1 MNIFSFL
8 KERVRFNR
16 NECAG
21 AFGDIG
27 TDLPLI
33 IGMIQASG
41 VDVASTL
48 IMFGLMNILTG
59 LIYGIPMAV
68 QPLKAMAVIVITQK
82 ISANVLYGGGLSI
95 AVLMILLTVSGLLT
109 LLNRIIP
116 KVAIRGIQLGLGLSL
131 VMVSA
136 QKYLTGN
143 STKEYIL
150 AVASV
155 LVLIFL
161 RQNRKYPASLI
172 VIITGLIYSVIF
184 SIDLGKIGSNI
195 GFSLPK
201 VSSLTLDNIL
211 DGLLILALP
220 QLPLS
225 LSNSVFAT
233 HQTIKD
239 LFPEKEVGIKKIG
252 LTYSL
257 MNFINPI
264 FSGIPTCHG
273 TGGLMGQYF
282 FGGRTGGSVII
293 YGSIY
298 IILGVFFSGVFSE
311 IIKIFPFP
319 VLGAILLFEGIA
331 MMMLIQ
337 DVSSKKNDL
346 FIVIL
351 TGTVAAYMKN
361 GFIIGLILGTL
372 LFYLTKHYIKPESDW
387 E

>member
-1 MNIFSFL
+1 MDILSFI

-16 NECAG
+16 NELAG

-33 IGMIQASG
+33 IGIIQASG
-41 VDVASTL
+41 VNVASTL

-95 AVLMILLTVSGLLT
+95 AILMILMTVSGLLT
-109 LLNRIIP
+109 LLNRVIP
-116 KVAIRGIQLGLGLSL
+116 KVAIRGIQFGLGLSL

-143 STKEYIL
+143 SVKEYIL
-150 AVASV
+150 GAASV
-155 LVLIFL
+155 LILIFL
-161 RQNRKYPASLI
+161 RENSKYPASLI
-172 VIITGLIYSVIF
+172 VIVTGLIYSAIF
-184 SIDLGKIGSNI
+184 SLDFGRIGSNI
-195 GFSLPK
+195 GFSLPA
-201 VSSLTLDNIL
+201 VPSLTPDNIL

-239 LFPEKEVGIKKIG
+239 LFPDKNIGIKKIG
-252 LTYSL
+252 FTYSM
-257 MNFINPI
+257 MNFINPL

-293 YGSIY
+293 YGSMY
-298 IILGVFFSGVFSE
+298 ITLGLFFPGVFSE

-331 MMMLIQ
+331 MIMLIQ
-337 DVSSKKNDL
+337 DVSGKKSDL

-351 TGTVAAYMKN
+351 TGTVAAFMKN
-361 GFIIGLILGTL
+361 GFIIGLILGTA
-372 LFYLTKHYIKPESDW
+372 LFYLTKYHTKPAD
-387 E
+387 